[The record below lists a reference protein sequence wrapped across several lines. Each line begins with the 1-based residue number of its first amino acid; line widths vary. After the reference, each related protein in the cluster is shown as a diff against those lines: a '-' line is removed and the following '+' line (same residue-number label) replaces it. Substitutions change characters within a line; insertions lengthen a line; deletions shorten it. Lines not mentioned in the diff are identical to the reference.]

1 MTLSEFRSLMKRSQ
15 REGHRALFDEYCN
28 YVYAVVVNV
37 LRNCGSREDMEEC
50 VSDVFVKIYRSYSKG
65 ELREGD
71 LKGFVG
77 AVAKHTAIDY
87 MRKLTTHNKRNTSMD
102 DEDFPEIAS
111 DTRVD
116 TDAENKDRNRV
127 ILEMVNSLGEPD
139 STIII
144 QQYFYDRTAKEIAN
158 SIGMTPAA
166 VQKRSTRAR
175 DKLKDMLMKMGIGK
189 EAI

>member
-102 DEDFPEIAS
+102 DEDFPELAS

>member
-1 MTLSEFRSLMKRSQ
+1 MTLSEFKSIMKRSQ

-28 YVYAVVVNV
+28 YVYAVVVNM
-37 LRNCGSREDMEEC
+37 LRNYGNREDMEEC
-50 VSDVFVKIYRSYSKG
+50 VSDVFVKIYRSYSND

-71 LKGFVG
+71 LKGFIG

-87 MRKLTTHNKRNTSMD
+87 MRKLTSYHKRNTSMD
-102 DEDFPEIAS
+102 EEDFPEMAS
-111 DTRVD
+111 DIRIDRD
-116 TDAENKDRNRV
+116 TENKDTKRIV
-127 ILEMVNSLGEPD
+127 LETVNSLGEPD

-166 VQKRSTRAR
+166 VQKRSIRAR
-175 DKLKDMLMKMGIGK
+175 EKLKEMLMKLGIGK

>member
-1 MTLSEFRSLMKRSQ
+1 MTLSEFRSIMKRSQ

-28 YVYAVVVNV
+28 YVYAIVVNV

-50 VSDVFVKIYRSYSKG
+50 LSDVFVKIYRSYSND

-71 LKGFVG
+71 LKGFIG

-87 MRKLTTHNKRNTSMD
+87 MRKLTSHNRRNTSMD
-102 DEDFPEIAS
+102 DEDFPEMAS
-111 DTRVD
+111 DINIGR
-116 TDAENKDRNRV
+116 DAENKERKRLV
-127 ILEMVNSLGEPD
+127 LETVNSLGEPD

-166 VQKRSTRAR
+166 VQKRSIRAR
-175 DKLKDMLMKMGIGK
+175 EKLKEMLMKMGIGK

>member
-102 DEDFPEIAS
+102 DEDFPEMAS

>member
-1 MTLSEFRSLMKRSQ
+1 MKRSQ

>member
-1 MTLSEFRSLMKRSQ
+1 MTLSEFRSIMKRSQ

-28 YVYAVVVNV
+28 YVYAVVVNI

-50 VSDVFVKIYRSYSKG
+50 VSDVFVKIYKCYNSD
-65 ELREGD
+65 ELREGE

-87 MRKLTTHNKRNTSMD
+87 MRKLTSYNKRNTSMD
-102 DEDFPEIAS
+102 DEDFPEMSSGENIGR
-111 DTRVD
+111 DTENRDTKRVL
-116 TDAENKDRNRV
+116 
-127 ILEMVNSLGEPD
+127 LETVNSLGEPD

-166 VQKRSTRAR
+166 VQKRSIRAR
-175 DKLKDMLMKMGIGK
+175 EKLKEMLKKLGIGK

>member
-1 MTLSEFRSLMKRSQ
+1 
-15 REGHRALFDEYCN
+15 
-28 YVYAVVVNV
+28 
-37 LRNCGSREDMEEC
+37 MEEC
-50 VSDVFVKIYRSYSKG
+50 VSDVFVKIYRSYSNG
-65 ELREGD
+65 ELRDGD

-87 MRKLTTHNKRNTSMD
+87 MRRLNTANKRSTSMD
-102 DEDFPEIAS
+102 DEDFPEMSSGENIS
-111 DTRVD
+111 RDT
-116 TDAENKDRNRV
+116 ENKDTKRV
-127 ILEMVNSLGEPD
+127 LLETVNSLGEPD

-166 VQKRSTRAR
+166 VQKRSIRAR
-175 DKLKDMLMKMGIGK
+175 DKLKEMLTKLGIGK

>member
-28 YVYAVVVNV
+28 YVYAIIVNV

-50 VSDVFVKIYRSYSKG
+50 LSDVFVKIYKCYSND

-77 AVAKHTAIDY
+77 SVAKHTAIDY
-87 MRKLTTHNKRNTSMD
+87 MRKLTSYNKRNTSMD
-102 DEDFPEIAS
+102 DEDFPEMAS
-111 DTRVD
+111 DTSIEAD
-116 TDAENKDRNRV
+116 TEKKDRKR
-127 ILEMVNSLGEPD
+127 LLMQMVRSLGEPD
-139 STIII
+139 CTIII

-158 SIGMTPAA
+158 NIGMTAAA

-175 DKLKDMLMKMGIGK
+175 EKLKDMLIRNGLGK